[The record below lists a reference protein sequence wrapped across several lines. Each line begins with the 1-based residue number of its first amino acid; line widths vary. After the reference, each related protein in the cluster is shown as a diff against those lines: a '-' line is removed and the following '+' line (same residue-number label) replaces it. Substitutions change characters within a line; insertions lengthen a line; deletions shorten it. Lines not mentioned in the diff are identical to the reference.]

1 MIQVKV
7 GTNANRTT
15 TVVSPD
21 KTPKEILNDA
31 GVDYSR
37 ATVHLDGVGLST
49 KDMNTSLT
57 DLGVKDSCYIIAV
70 TKQDNNS

>member
-21 KTPKEILNDA
+21 KTPKQILDQA
-31 GVDYSR
+31 GVDYSK
-37 ATVHLDGVGLST
+37 ATIHLDGVGLTT
-49 KDMNTSLT
+49 KDMNTSLEA
-57 DLGVKDSCYIIAV
+57 LGVKDSCYLIAV
-70 TKQDNNS
+70 TKQENN